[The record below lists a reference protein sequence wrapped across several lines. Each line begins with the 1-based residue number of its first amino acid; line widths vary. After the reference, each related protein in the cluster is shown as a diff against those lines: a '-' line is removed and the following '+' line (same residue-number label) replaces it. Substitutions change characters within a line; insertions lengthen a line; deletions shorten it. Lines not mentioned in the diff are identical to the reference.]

1 MTKTA
6 KCLKK
11 FPVGF
16 LSTCRKFKKNDDGSL
31 AIEFGFIGLPFF
43 MLLFA
48 VLEVSMVFFAEVNIT
63 HATGDTAR
71 KVRTLQG
78 NVNSVSD
85 FVSDVCA
92 QVLFVPNCS
101 SKLKVE
107 VRVFDNFSTIDSTD
121 PLDNQGDLKDS
132 FVFDLGAPGSV
143 ITVRTFLEWDLFAN
157 LPDLGLGNMPNGNR
171 LIEGYAVFRNEG

>member
-1 MTKTA
+1 MNSPVRLFKRSRIRL
-6 KCLKK
+6 LKSIK
-11 FPVGF
+11 NFN
-16 LSTCRKFKKNDDGSL
+16 RNDDGSMI
-31 AIEFGFIGLPFF
+31 IEFGVIGVPFF
-43 MLLFA
+43 LLLFA

-71 KVRTLQG
+71 KVRTLQAEI
-78 NVNSVSD
+78 NTIEAFKN
-85 FVSDVCA
+85 DVCS
-92 QVLFVPNCS
+92 QVVFIPQCN

-121 PLDNQGDLKDS
+121 PLDNNGDVKDN
-132 FVFDLGAPGSV
+132 FIFDLGQPGSV

-171 LIEGYAVFRNEG
+171 LIEGFAVFRNEG